1 MKYWYFYAIVDSIA
15 YLIVNYYNK
24 MSIKYANDR
33 DIQYILS
40 GIKTHIAFIN
50 NHYWKNAMIGDI
62 IMLTDPE
69 LLAFEQS
76 VCITGVSYFKN
87 FGDAWFTYDQQV
99 FPDNKFTSI
108 QDVVKFFNYIFDIDE
123 INEHGVV
130 VFSITK

>member
-1 MKYWYFYAIVDSIA
+1 
-15 YLIVNYYNK
+15 

-50 NHYWKNAMIGDI
+50 NHYWKNTMIGDI

-76 VCITGVSYFKN
+76 VCITSVSYFKN